1 MMKPCQLNVPPLLP
15 SKSPISAVAVSE
27 VESPVLVPF
36 TIVAEVPDIVDLQ
49 ALQNLREK
57 LKNVDLHKLPAEL
70 LPCVPSLPN
79 MPDLH
84 KLREDLL
91 QLLSNCLPE

>member
-1 MMKPCQLNVPPLLP
+1 MLT
-15 SKSPISAVAVSE
+15 IYTAVK
-27 VESPVLVPF
+27 
-36 TIVAEVPDIVDLQ
+36 VPDIVDLQ